1 MHNQWF
7 MIYFVRKLGSQVE
20 NSSDSSMYL
29 GNILHF
35 KCGIYKNRLVSKKPI
50 SFSIFLE
57 YESKRIWIWILYWF
71 SFKKSNLKSKITISW
86 FPNFFWKGTDNLWTM
101 SIMRLRP
108 PVGNRHMTWNANFL
122 YKYLL
127 ICCRFHLN
135 LIFVTLRRFDSMAY
149 QIPRIDWTLLS
160 IFPKIYFW

>member
-1 MHNQWF
+1 

-35 KCGIYKNRLVSKKPI
+35 KCGIYKNRLVSKNP
-50 SFSIFLE
+50 SRLAFFLE

-108 PVGNRHMTWNANFL
+108 PVGNRHNVLKCLFSVQILT
-122 YKYLL
+122 YLL
-127 ICCRFHLN
+127 PISLEFDFCHIATFWLHGLPNPKDRLDP
-135 LIFVTLRRFDSMAY
+135 FVHFS
-149 QIPRIDWTLLS
+149 
-160 IFPKIYFW
+160 